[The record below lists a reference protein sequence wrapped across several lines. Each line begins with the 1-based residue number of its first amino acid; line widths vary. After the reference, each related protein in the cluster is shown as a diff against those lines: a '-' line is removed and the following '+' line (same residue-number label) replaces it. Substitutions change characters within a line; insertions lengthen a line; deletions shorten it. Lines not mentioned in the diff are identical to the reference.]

1 MAETRRK
8 ENIITNFLQNQ
19 TNSPIAFSTTLSN
32 NVNKFKTTKFTNPSL
47 IYTRKQHQQLLQ
59 AEVEKLVEL
68 DSYKEPERLGITN
81 KSRGLLV
88 YIKSD
93 IPSRLLNRMK
103 LFH

>member
-19 TNSPIAFSTTLSN
+19 TNSPITFSTTLSN

-59 AEVEKLVEL
+59 AEVEKNQSEFQNEGSALKKA
-68 DSYKEPERLGITN
+68 DHDKSFKKPNKNERI
-81 KSRGLLV
+81 
-88 YIKSD
+88 
-93 IPSRLLNRMK
+93 
-103 LFH
+103 